1 MLIIALKKC
10 LSKNFLL
17 KDLAA
22 VSLPKLVLFL
32 YFITFHQSCLR
43 QNRRSKIIFF
53 PNNKGLHMVC
63 SLVNIKICL
72 YFHNVNFWEKCLIY
86 LLFKEWASVT
96 FATSLLTV
104 FNIWGWT
111 STCCEFFWN
120 ARVLSPLLVSG
131 FLFGKSLS
139 YTEVESDTL

>member
-17 KDLAA
+17 NDLAA

-43 QNRRSKIIFF
+43 QNRRSKIGVF
-53 PNNKGLHMVC
+53 PNNKGVHMVC
-63 SLVNIKICL
+63 SLVNIKIYL
-72 YFHNVNFWEKCLIY
+72 YFHNVNFLEECLIY
-86 LLFKEWASVT
+86 LLSKEWTSVT

-104 FNIWGWT
+104 FNIWGRKSKW
-111 STCCEFFWN
+111 CEFFLK
-120 ARVLSPLLVSG
+120 RKS
-131 FLFGKSLS
+131 SLS
-139 YTEVESDTL
+139 LVGVRVSFGEMSTS